1 MRVMSILA
9 HPDDEAFSCGGTLVK
24 HAKNGDETFIVTLT
38 MDDVRKEEFVQ
49 AGKILGAEPIS
60 LDYSL
65 ITPNNQREIRE
76 KLIRIIRA
84 KKPDTVITHVEYDYH
99 LEHRLCRDIVLDAIE
114 WASHFTYDKE
124 TESHQV
130 KTIYAVETTVLIPYP
145 EFLVDI
151 SDVLET
157 KRKACEVYKS
167 QTRKLNSS
175 FYSDFHI
182 TRTKLRGI
190 QARTVHA
197 EAFEQVKQVFT
208 GSFKKLGSVDTLP
221 SL

>member
-1 MRVMSILA
+1 MSILA
-9 HPDDEAFSCGGTLVK
+9 HPDDEAFSCGGTIAK

-38 MDDVRKEEFVQ
+38 MDEVRKEEFIQ

-60 LDYSL
+60 LDYSI
-65 ITPNNQREIRE
+65 ITPINQREIRE
-76 KLIRIIRA
+76 KLIRIIRD

-99 LEHRLCRDIVLDAIE
+99 LEHKLCREIVLDAIE

-157 KRKACEVYKS
+157 KRKACEVYAS
-167 QTRKLNSS
+167 QSTKLNSS
-175 FYSDFHI
+175 FYSDFHM

-190 QARTVHA
+190 QARTAHA
-197 EAFEQVKQVFT
+197 EAFELVKQVFT
-208 GSFKKLGSVDTLP
+208 GSFKKLGSVENLP
-221 SL
+221 SLQ